1 MHHSFRKAGRAGAVE
16 PEAHVIATGIG
27 WVECV
32 GCGVRNLGEGELPG
46 LGVPDYHKV
55 AEMCELADPAKGI
68 DEGCRYHGHFGA
80 AVIQEV
86 GIVLGFEVG
95 VDGYR
100 DRTQLDGAE
109 KGGHELRA
117 VKRSD
122 QHPVLDLDAMLTE
135 RVPHPVRA
143 GRDLSVRLLDT
154 VGGANGDLVP
164 PAGFQ
169 VAVQQVGTRVV
180 AKRQF
185 SGRPNAHADSLE
197 VRPEA
202 QPRDLG
208 LRWSRSKEPPST
220 GLSVFE
226 IRAGRSA
233 EGNAG
238 DGLHKAQRSGWAFGR
253 TSKVGRGVWKV
264 TPADL
269 RWDLRFLNSLRAA
282 RNRARAGRPC
292 VGGPQPA
299 AWAYRAVRSEP

>member
-27 WVECV
+27 WAECV

-55 AEMCELADPAKGI
+55 AEMCQLADLAKGI

-109 KGGHELRA
+109 KGGPELRA

-220 GLSVFE
+220 GPRETRGFRGVGNTGLSVFD

-233 EGNAG
+233 EACLGVPACGEWGAG
-238 DGLHKAQRSGWAFGR
+238 GGPHERQRSGWAFGR
-253 TSKVGRGVWKV
+253 TPR
-264 TPADL
+264 
-269 RWDLRFLNSLRAA
+269 R
-282 RNRARAGRPC
+282 
-292 VGGPQPA
+292 
-299 AWAYRAVRSEP
+299 E